1 MQPQTW
7 NLTGDGTTRALSA
20 ASEISDNKGTI
31 TQCKHFQVLNLS
43 GGTLTV
49 GGPKGEVDATH
60 GYPIIGPQSAQF
72 EPPMA
77 QSMEFY
83 DLDKTFLFL
92 GNGDTA
98 VLIVWY

>member
-7 NLTGDGTTRALSA
+7 NLTGDGTTRP
-20 ASEISDNKGTI
+20 ISDAADISDTPDKI
-31 TQCKHFQVLNLS
+31 TVKQCKHFQFLNSS

-49 GGPKGEVDATH
+49 GGSDVDATH
-60 GYPIIGPQSAQF
+60 GYPIPALSAQF

-83 DLDKTFLFL
+83 DLTAAYFFL
-92 GNGDTA
+92 GNGDLG
-98 VLIVWY
+98 VLLVWY